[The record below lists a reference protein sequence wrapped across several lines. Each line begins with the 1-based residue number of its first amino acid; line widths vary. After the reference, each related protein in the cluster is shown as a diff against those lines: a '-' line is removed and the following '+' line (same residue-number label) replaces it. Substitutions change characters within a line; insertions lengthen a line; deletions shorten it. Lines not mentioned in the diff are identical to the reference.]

1 MNAPG
6 LDLKFYAKRNK
17 KWEEYFTF
25 EFDMKLNFDIKIESE
40 NLDLSFEVESLNLN
54 GRWASSYEPQDKTF
68 YREDAEESFKSLF
81 YMISAELED
90 SSILTVPSLE
100 VGDRE
105 ITFKNLKL
113 DDGFIHLDIIPSN

>member
-1 MNAPG
+1 M
-6 LDLKFYAKRNK
+6 LILKF
-17 KWEEYFTF
+17 
-25 EFDMKLNFDIKIESE
+25 D
-40 NLDLSFEVESLNLN
+40 

-81 YMISAELED
+81 YMISSELEE
-90 SSILTVPSLE
+90 SSILKVPSLE

>member
-1 MNAPG
+1 
-6 LDLKFYAKRNK
+6 
-17 KWEEYFTF
+17 
-25 EFDMKLNFDIKIESE
+25 MKLNFDLKIESE
-40 NLDLSFEVESLNLN
+40 ILDLAFEVESLNLN
-54 GRWASSYEPQDKTF
+54 GRWASTYKPEDETF

-81 YMISAELED
+81 YMISSELEG
-90 SSILTVPSLE
+90 SPLLKVPSIE